1 MHTDS
6 SLKVLE
12 AVTVELG
19 KSLRYFAEETCKHF
33 ATVETDNEY
42 AARSRAATKCEATRE
57 AGTTGPSNLPAALP
71 KPTSG
76 KRAVVYNLITYKG
89 HSLGDYA
96 DHIRRY
102 GTTDSYNTQT
112 VGFIYSELIKA
123 HNGIDRV
130 SFNIE

>member
-12 AVTVELG
+12 TVTIELG
-19 KSLRYFAEETCKHF
+19 KALRYFAEETCKHF

-42 AARSRAATKCEATRE
+42 AARSRAATKREATKE
-57 AGTTGPSNLPAALP
+57 TGTGTVGPSNLPSAPP

-76 KRAVVYNLITYKG
+76 KRAVVYNLVTYKG

-112 VGFIYSELIKA
+112 VGLIYSEL
-123 HNGIDRV
+123 NQ
-130 SFNIE
+130 SS